1 MWAILFSQP
10 DLIIAASALHHG
22 LTVVTRNRKD
32 FDKAGVPVF
41 NPWDSYVGLRRSQ
54 LLLSVGVLV
63 PVPVFGLSG
72 PVGVEI
78 AEFQEF
84 EGLAGW
90 LRVVK
95 PQAA

>member
-41 NPWDSYVGLRRSQ
+41 NPWDS
-54 LLLSVGVLV
+54 
-63 PVPVFGLSG
+63 
-72 PVGVEI
+72 
-78 AEFQEF
+78 
-84 EGLAGW
+84 
-90 LRVVK
+90 
-95 PQAA
+95 